1 MALKRILV
9 LGIFSLLVLLIGTPS
24 QSASPTGTS
33 CKKQGLVK
41 VVGSKK
47 YTCIKSG
54 KKLLWNKGVSV
65 KVAAPV
71 ASPTP
76 TPNISQPQPSQS
88 SLPQLPTLGSICDRV
103 GNIFTVS
110 GRDLVCSSDGAGR
123 LTWQWRVDQPGNNNQ
138 PGVQP
143 SPQPQQSGV
152 QPSPQPQQPGVQ
164 PSPQPTATSKSVKE
178 VLSTYSSLESRSGT
192 SITSSAKPSGYLAA
206 TGYASTSGSTLFD
219 HPSGLASDGNNL
231 VLVDRGN
238 NRILVWKSAPTSP
251 TIDPDFVLCQPNT
264 TSTASGSSLS
274 QCNWPSD
281 AVITST
287 GKLLVADSDN
297 NRILVWSSMPTSTGA
312 SASYAI
318 DLGADAWPWGIWS
331 DGTRVVASM
340 TGKSRLS
347 FWNTFPTTGNEA
359 PSFSIDGSAA
369 TCIGTPRG
377 LVSNGTVLM
386 TGDHNG
392 KCGEEKG
399 IHVYTTFP
407 TSSSAKPS
415 YMIVP
420 PDANYAWPM
429 GSFDRNSG
437 KAYLLSR
444 TLQEFTS
451 FPATKPNGTQ
461 IASNSEFEGGDGGD
475 VEIVNGYM
483 YVTEYNGNRVSVF
496 KGIPSATASPDFY
509 LGLTSTTITKPVE
522 NTLKSNYLIT
532 NPQVA
537 TLDGAMAINSDFDRA
552 IYVWKKIPATSGA
565 KPDLV
570 WTTQNQNDSNPL
582 LAMDFQPDSSDTGK
596 LDGKSIYAVA
606 GEKTFVVWEG
616 IPTSTNS
623 VPILNIKDSIGN
635 VNFDMHLR
643 VAVDDKYFYLLDGGA
658 KKIYVWLGLPAGKT
672 DNPDFTLSADANR
685 IRSDGKYLIA
695 TSLYNSPHTLVWN
708 VSTLKSGAE
717 PVGKVAYSMNLPQD
731 ALAIGDALFV
741 ADTSFHR
748 VLFWRSI
755 SAAMGGS
762 APDAFIGTGSS
773 ASDIRPGQSETEL
786 RWPASLW
793 VENGYLWVG
802 ERKFGHRIF
811 RYDLS

>member
-1 MALKRILV
+1 M
-9 LGIFSLLVLLIGTPS
+9 
-24 QSASPTGTS
+24 
-33 CKKQGLVK
+33 
-41 VVGSKK
+41 
-47 YTCIKSG
+47 
-54 KKLLWNKGVSV
+54 
-65 KVAAPV
+65 
-71 ASPTP
+71 
-76 TPNISQPQPSQS
+76 
-88 SLPQLPTLGSICDRV
+88 
-103 GNIFTVS
+103 
-110 GRDLVCSSDGAGR
+110 
-123 LTWQWRVDQPGNNNQ
+123 
-138 PGVQP
+138 
-143 SPQPQQSGV
+143 
-152 QPSPQPQQPGVQ
+152 
-164 PSPQPTATSKSVKE
+164 
-178 VLSTYSSLESRSGT
+178 
-192 SITSSAKPSGYLAA
+192 
-206 TGYASTSGSTLFD
+206 GYASTSGTSLFD

-238 NRILVWKSAPTSP
+238 NRILVWKSAPTGP
-251 TIDPDFVLCQPNT
+251 TTAPDFVLCQQNT
-264 TSTASGSSLS
+264 TSTTSGSSLS

-281 AVITST
+281 AVVTAT

-297 NRILVWSSMPTSTGA
+297 NRILVWSSMPTSTGT

-347 FWNTFPTTGNEA
+347 FWSTFPITGSEV
-359 PSFSIDGSAA
+359 PSFSIDGSAS

-386 TGDHNG
+386 AGDHNG

-399 IHVYTTFP
+399 IHVYTTYP
-407 TSSSAKPS
+407 TSSSTKPN

-420 PDANYAWPM
+420 PDPNYAWPM
-429 GSFDRNSG
+429 GSFDRTTG
-437 KAYLLSR
+437 KAYLLSK
-444 TLQEFTS
+444 TLQEFAS
-451 FPATKPNGTQ
+451 FPAAKPTGTQ
-461 IASNSEFEGGDGGD
+461 LASTAEFEGGDGGD
-475 VEIVNGYM
+475 VEVVNGYM

-509 LGLTSTTITKPVE
+509 LGLASTTITKPVE
-522 NTLKSNYLIT
+522 NPLKTNYLIT

-537 TLDGAMAINSDFDRA
+537 TLDGAMAINSDFDRV
-552 IYVWKKIPATSGA
+552 IYVWKKIPATNGA

-616 IPTSTNS
+616 IPSSTTS

-635 VNFDMHLR
+635 VTFDMHLR

-658 KKIYVWLGLPAGKT
+658 KKIYVWLGLPSGKT

-685 IRSDGKYLIA
+685 IRSDGKYLVA
-695 TSLYNSPHTLVWN
+695 SSLYNSPHILVWN

-717 PVGKVAYSMNLPQD
+717 TVGKVGYSMNLPQD
-731 ALAIGDALFV
+731 AMAIGDALYV

-748 VLFWRSI
+748 VLYWRSI

-762 APDAFIGTGSS
+762 APDAFLGSGSS
-773 ASDIRPGQSETEL
+773 TSDVRPGQSETEL